1 MRMFQSPANSFRTRV
16 FGRARPYVAV
26 VAEPVSTSLSED
38 FRIFALTFVGGFLF
52 MAVYLA

>member
-1 MRMFQSPANSFRTRV
+1 MRMFQSPANQFRTRV
-16 FGRARPYVAV
+16 FGRGKPYVV
-26 VAEPVSTSLSED
+26 VAAEPVSTSLSED